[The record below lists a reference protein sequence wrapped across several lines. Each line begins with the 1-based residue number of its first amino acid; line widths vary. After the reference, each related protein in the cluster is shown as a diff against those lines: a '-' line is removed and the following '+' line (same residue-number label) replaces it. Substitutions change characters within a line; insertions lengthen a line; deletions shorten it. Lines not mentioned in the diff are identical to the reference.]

1 MRGEIMS
8 IDEMAAQI
16 ATPEYVQ
23 AKVASC
29 EHGIA
34 TGELIVWISLGV
46 LAICAIAC
54 IVAYALEEKTR
65 FDPWVIYM
73 VCALAAIIGALALIG
88 GIATIAGCSSDLV
101 WWQSDPVTKVV
112 RMFANAL

>member
-1 MRGEIMS
+1 MNIN
-8 IDEMAAQI
+8 EMAAQI

-34 TGELIVWISLGV
+34 TGELIAWISLGV
-46 LAICAIAC
+46 LAICATAC

-65 FDPWVIYM
+65 FDPWAVYM
-73 VCALAAIIGALALIG
+73 VCAFAAAIGALALIG
-88 GIATIAGCSSDLV
+88 GIGTIAGCSSDLV

-112 RMFANAL
+112 GRLANAL

>member
-1 MRGEIMS
+1 MNL
-8 IDEMAAQI
+8 DEMATQI

-29 EHGIA
+29 EQGIA

-46 LAICAIAC
+46 LALCATAC
-54 IVAYALEEKTR
+54 IVACVLEKKTR
-65 FDPWVIYM
+65 FDPWVVYM
-73 VCALAAIIGALALIG
+73 VCALAAIIGAFELIFG
-88 GIATIAGCSSDLV
+88 TFTIGACSSDLV

-112 RMFANAL
+112 KMLANRL